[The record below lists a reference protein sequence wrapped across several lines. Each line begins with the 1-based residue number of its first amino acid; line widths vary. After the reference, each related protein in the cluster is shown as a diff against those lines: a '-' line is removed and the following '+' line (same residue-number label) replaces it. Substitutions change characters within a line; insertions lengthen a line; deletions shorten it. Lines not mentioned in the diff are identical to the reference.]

1 MINNGKN
8 TTFSNVVDIT
18 PRPFE
23 VKIKV
28 DIGGGAD
35 KFITGEISFNLFDF
49 SVDFSTIEGAQE
61 ALGTIDDL
69 IKTVE
74 EQLLNIGTLINRLES
89 AAESQSIKLENLISS
104 QSTIRDAD
112 IAEVSSDLVRY
123 QILQSASATLMS
135 SSRSLKAQNV
145 LGLLSSL

>member
-1 MINNGKN
+1 M
-8 TTFSNVVDIT
+8 
-18 PRPFE
+18 
-23 VKIKV
+23 KIKV

-35 KFITGEISFNLFDF
+35 KYITGEISFNLFDF

-112 IAEVSSDLVRY
+112 IAEVSSDLIRY

-135 SSRSLKAQNV
+135 SSRNLKAQNV
-145 LGLLSSL
+145 LGLLQSLRA